1 MSEGHTMFVF
11 RVTNADH
18 KAFKELADAHRLDIS
33 ELLRAFLK
41 HTLEYARAHRQTLPP
56 VIAKRFRPIPQ

>member
-1 MSEGHTMFVF
+1 MSEGNTMIVF
-11 RVTNADH
+11 RVTNAER

-41 HTLEYARAHRQTLPP
+41 HTLEYARTHRQTLPP
-56 VIAKRFRPIPQ
+56 IIAKYFPPIPQ